1 MPRGGLSPHSPRRG
15 GQRGGRLFSFLRSRA
30 LVSVGRYSYSMYVF
44 HMFFAL
50 FTAAWGKRITAPFG
64 DARMLAC
71 ALLMIAP
78 SYAAGFLSYCMYEK
92 HT

>member
-1 MPRGGLSPHSPRRG
+1 
-15 GQRGGRLFSFLRSRA
+15 
-30 LVSVGRYSYSMYVF
+30 MYVF